1 MTTDERRALLTLCL
15 AAAFADGAKSDPE
28 RAAVKHVAD
37 RLADPELN
45 VPALCQ
51 DVLLGAVTVE
61 QAAARLTTR
70 EARLLAYEMA
80 LGVCEADDALHPPE
94 RAYLTRLRAALGL
107 EAAETAPLAQQAEA
121 VMLAPVDTLPPV
133 LAAAAPAGPRP
144 DAAVLD
150 RSILNHAILAGAL
163 ELLPGSLATM
173 AIIPL
178 QMKLVYA
185 LGKAHGH
192 ELDRGHIREFLA
204 TAGLGLTA
212 QVVEGYAV
220 KLMRGLLG
228 KMAGGL
234 GRAVGGQLAGSAL
247 AFATTYAVG
256 QLAKRYYAGGR
267 TLSGVQLRA
276 AFQGL
281 LGEAKQL
288 QARHLPEIRQ
298 RAATLDPAEVLRQV
312 AGR

>member
-1 MTTDERRALLTLCL
+1 
-15 AAAFADGAKSDPE
+15 
-28 RAAVKHVAD
+28 
-37 RLADPELN
+37 
-45 VPALCQ
+45 
-51 DVLLGAVTVE
+51 
-61 QAAARLTTR
+61 
-70 EARLLAYEMA
+70 MA